1 MSFTLTTLTASV
13 QEWTQND
20 ESTFVAEI
28 PFFIKNA
35 EERIFKTVDLDYFRK
50 NVTGSATSGN
60 KFLEKPSDY
69 MATFSLS
76 LINSGANVFLLQKDV
91 NFLQEYHPDP
101 SVTGTPKY
109 YAQFD
114 VSTFILAPTPNA
126 DFTAELHYYYRP
138 ASLTTDNSGSTWI
151 STNAPDALL
160 YGTLVEA
167 YTFMKGEKDLLDLYN
182 GRYLESI
189 ARLKNYAEGRNYSD
203 SFREGLVRQ
212 RQT

>member
-50 NVTGSATSGN
+50 NVTGTATSGN

-101 SVTGTPKY
+101 TVTGTPKY

-126 DFTAELHYYYRP
+126 DFTVELHYYYRP

>member
-1 MSFTLTTLTASV
+1 MSFTLTTLKQSV
-13 QEWTQND
+13 QDWTEND
-20 ESTFVAEI
+20 ETTFVNELD
-28 PFFIKNA
+28 FFIKNA

-50 NVTGSATSGN
+50 NVEGTATTGN
-60 KFLEKPSDY
+60 KFLQKPTDY

-76 LINSGANVFLLQKDV
+76 VISSGSNIFLLQKDV
-91 NFLQEYHPDP
+91 NFIQEYQPDP
-101 SVTGTPKY
+101 TVTGTPKY

-114 VSTFILAPTPNA
+114 VNNFILAPTPNA
-126 DFTAELHYYYRP
+126 DFAVELHYYYRP
-138 ASLTTDNSGSTWI
+138 TSLTTDPNGTTWI

-167 YTFMKGEKDLLDLYN
+167 YTFMKGEKDILDLYN

-203 SFREGLVRQ
+203 SYREGLVRQ

>member
-28 PFFIKNA
+28 RFFIKNA

-50 NVTGSATSGN
+50 NVTGTATSGN
-60 KFLEKPSDY
+60 KFLQKPSDY
-69 MATFSLS
+69 LATFSLS
-76 LINSGANVFLLQKDV
+76 LVSSGSNVFLLQKDV

-101 SVTGTPKY
+101 TVTGTPKY

-114 VSTFILAPTPNA
+114 LTNFILAPTPNA
-126 DFTAELHYYYRP
+126 NFTAELHYYYRP
-138 ASLTTDNSGSTWI
+138 PSLTTDDSGSTWI

>member
-101 SVTGTPKY
+101 TVTGTPKY

-126 DFTAELHYYYRP
+126 DFTVELHYYYRP

>member
-1 MSFTLTTLTASV
+1 V

-50 NVTGSATSGN
+50 NVTGSASSGN

-69 MATFSLS
+69 LATFSLS